1 VRASRLEQHPLTY
14 VRHRLGW
21 SMERLARELHLAAAR
36 HGMIL
41 NPDRDRVYKWESG
54 RVHAPDGDYQMLLA
68 ELLGVEQE
76 LVQSMGWPWWLPAY
90 DTPYGFEPDGTRAVL
105 REVLVALQH
114 PERPDRRAFLAVG
127 AAALAGVG
135 QQWAA
140 VEPGRLLGAL
150 HGRRVDGTLLAW
162 LETRTDELR
171 AMTNTNAPEC
181 TDLVHSL
188 LRTSIQLIDNAVYDH
203 ATERR
208 LHQVAASAA
217 QCAGWLHFDQ
227 GEHAAAQKHWIAA
240 LHAAHTS
247 ADRDLGAGILSD
259 LAYLATWLNLPT
271 TAITLLETAQSRTR
285 SPAARALLHLRRAG
299 ALATAGDERGTGHAL
314 ITAENDLDRA
324 QPGTTPAWASW
335 MSPADVAIDSG
346 RCWLA
351 LGRTRTAQESLSQ
364 AVTLLPASRERTRS
378 LALAYRAETALAQ
391 HDLAAAAADART
403 ALDTA
408 LATDAGRC
416 ITLVRTAV
424 DHITTHRTHPAA
436 TALRDYAQTT
446 LHATG

>member
-1 VRASRLEQHPLTY
+1 MRAARLEQHPLTY

-54 RVHAPDGDYQMLLA
+54 RVHAPDDDYQMLLA
-68 ELLGVEQE
+68 ELLGVDQE
-76 LVQSMGWPWWLPAY
+76 MVQSMGWPWWLPAY
-90 DTPYGFEPDGTRAVL
+90 DAPHSFEPNGTRAVL

-114 PERPDRRAFLAVG
+114 PQRSDRRAFLAVG
-127 AAALAGVG
+127 AAALAGVA
-135 QQWAA
+135 QQWAT
-140 VEPGRLLGAL
+140 VEPGRLHGAL
-150 HGRRVDGTLLAW
+150 HGRRVDSTLLAW

-171 AMTNTNAPEC
+171 TMTNTNAPEC

-188 LRTSIQLIDNAVYDH
+188 LRTSIRLLDSAVYDH

-208 LHQVAASAA
+208 LHQVTASAA

-240 LHAAHTS
+240 LHAAHIG

-259 LAYLATWLNLPT
+259 LSYLATWLDLPT
-271 TAITLLETAQSRTR
+271 TAVTLLETAQSQTR

-299 ALATAGDERGTGHAL
+299 ALAAGGDERGTSRAL
-314 ITAENDLDRA
+314 ITAETDLDRA
-324 QPGTTPAWASW
+324 HPGTTPAWASW

-346 RCWLA
+346 RCWLS
-351 LGRTRTAQESLSQ
+351 LGRPRTAQESLSQ
-364 AVTLLPASRERTRS
+364 GVALLPASRERTRS
-378 LALAYRAETALAQ
+378 LALAYRAETSLAR
-391 HDLAAAAADART
+391 HDLDAAAADAHT

-408 LATDAGRC
+408 LATGASRC

-424 DHITTHRTHPAA
+424 DHITPHRSNSAVTTLH
-436 TALRDYAQTT
+436 DYAQAT
-446 LHATG
+446 LHTAG